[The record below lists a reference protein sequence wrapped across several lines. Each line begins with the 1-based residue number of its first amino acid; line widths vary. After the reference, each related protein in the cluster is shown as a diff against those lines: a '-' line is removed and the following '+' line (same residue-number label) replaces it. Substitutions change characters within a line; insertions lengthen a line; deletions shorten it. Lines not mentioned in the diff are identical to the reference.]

1 MNTQAPIPDITE
13 GPNTSSKG
21 IQINFKRVAD
31 RAIRYW
37 YIILLSLIISVSVAY
52 LMNRYSTRIYPVKAS
67 IIIRESEENVGAK
80 FLYNN
85 ELLTEYRNFYNEIY
99 IMKSYPLL
107 QEVVEELGFD
117 VSYFREGD
125 IKTTEYYEPNF
136 PLTIKAIANKDKR
149 PYGKS
154 FYFKV
159 IDQHTY
165 SLQYKVDDDQP
176 GKEFSSL
183 QFNDTVK
190 INGYQLFVTRKADV
204 SELFNKTL
212 VVRFNNPLS
221 LAKSYSSR
229 LKIGWA
235 MTGSSVVDLE
245 INGSVIQK
253 EIDFLSKFIERY
265 QDYDVEKK
273 NKMVARAIMFLDN
286 QLGVIGDSLEH
297 YEDQVEDF
305 KRRNV
310 ITELA
315 EETNR
320 LYLKLQDYENQK
332 FQYRLLDNYF
342 TYISQLL
349 EQNQYEGIFTPQS
362 VGITDGI
369 ITQLI
374 TTLIEEQ
381 GQVNLYKT
389 NTTRGVLHLEDNP
402 EYQAKLKKIQFL
414 KADILKTIE
423 NNRST
428 QKINIK
434 FINDQIKLVEDQ
446 LAKLPSTERE
456 LVGIQRNYSLRE
468 NLYIFLLQK
477 RTEAGLSMA
486 STTSDIVVV
495 NPPMAGGAISPKTM
509 QNLMIGVGI
518 GLLVPL
524 SIFILL
530 EILNNR
536 IQSKDDIENM
546 TSAPVIGAVGHN
558 PASDALIVY
567 NKPRSAMAESFRSLR
582 SNLNYFT
589 GSQDHQI
596 FMVTSSIP
604 GEGKSFTT
612 LNLATVYALAG
623 KRTVIVGADLR
634 KPKLYDELGLNN
646 TIGLSQYLSGM
657 ATKEEIIQTS
667 SVDSLYLIAS
677 GPMPPNPSELLLRP
691 AMEELINYLRT
702 EFDYIIIDTPP
713 LSLVTDAFVLS
724 KHVNHTL
731 FVIRQDYT
739 PKEALRSFDDFY
751 KSGRLLRVSV
761 LFNDLR
767 KSGLGYGYGGYSY
780 GYGYGSGYQYG
791 GYYYGRKK
799 KKNGNDYYQE

>member
-1 MNTQAPIPDITE
+1 
-13 GPNTSSKG
+13 
-21 IQINFKRVAD
+21 
-31 RAIRYW
+31 
-37 YIILLSLIISVSVAY
+37 
-52 LMNRYSTRIYPVKAS
+52 
-67 IIIRESEENVGAK
+67 
-80 FLYNN
+80 
-85 ELLTEYRNFYNEIY
+85 
-99 IMKSYPLL
+99 
-107 QEVVEELGFD
+107 
-117 VSYFREGD
+117 
-125 IKTTEYYEPNF
+125 
-136 PLTIKAIANKDKR
+136 
-149 PYGKS
+149 
-154 FYFKV
+154 
-159 IDQHTY
+159 
-165 SLQYKVDDDQP
+165 
-176 GKEFSSL
+176 
-183 QFNDTVK
+183 
-190 INGYQLFVTRKADV
+190 V
-204 SELFNKTL
+204 SELSSKSF
-212 VVRFNNPLS
+212 VVRFNDPLS
-221 LAKSYSSR
+221 LAKSYSNR

-235 MTGSSVVDLE
+235 MAGSSVVDLE
-245 INGSVIQK
+245 INGSVVQK

-273 NKMVARAIMFLDN
+273 NKMVARAITFLDN
-286 QLGVIGDSLEH
+286 QLGVIGDSLKH

-315 EETNR
+315 GETNR
-320 LYLKLQDYENQK
+320 LYLKLQDYESQK

-342 TYISQLL
+342 TYISDLL
-349 EQNQYEGIFTPQS
+349 DQNQYEGIFTPQS
-362 VGITDGI
+362 VGITDQI

-374 TTLIEEQ
+374 TALIEEQ
-381 GQVNLYKT
+381 GQVNFYKT
-389 NTTRGVLHLEDNP
+389 NVTRGVLRLEDNP

-414 KADILKTIE
+414 KNDILKTIE

-456 LVGIQRNYSLRE
+456 LIGIQRNYSLRE
-468 NLYIFLLQK
+468 SLYIFLLQK

-486 STTSDIVVV
+486 STTSDIVLV
-495 NPPMAGGAISPKTM
+495 NPPMAGGAISPKTR
-509 QNLMIGVGI
+509 QNLMMGLAI

-524 SIFILL
+524 SIFVLL
-530 EILNNR
+530 ELLNNR

-589 GSQDHQI
+589 GSKDHQI

-691 AMEELINYLRT
+691 AMEELINYLRN
-702 EFDYIIIDTPP
+702 EFDYIVIDTPP

-724 KHVNHTL
+724 KHANHTL

-739 PKEALRSFDDFY
+739 PKEALRSFDEFHR
-751 KSGRLLRVSV
+751 SGKLLRVSI

-791 GYYYGRKK
+791 GNYYGRKN

>member
-1 MNTQAPIPDITE
+1 LNTQASIPDITE
-13 GPNTSSKG
+13 GPTTPSKG

-107 QEVVEELGFD
+107 QEVVEDLGFD

-136 PLTIKAIANKDKR
+136 PLTIKVIASEGKR

-159 IDQHTY
+159 VDQNTY

-190 INGYQLFVTRKADV
+190 VNGYRLFVNRKADV

-212 VVRFNNPLS
+212 VVRFNDPLS

-253 EIDFLSKFIERY
+253 EIDFLRKFIERY

-273 NKMVARAIMFLDN
+273 NKMVARAITFLDN

-362 VGITDGI
+362 VGITDNVI
-369 ITQLI
+369 SQLI

-381 GQVNLYKT
+381 GQVSLYKT
-389 NTTRGVLHLEDNP
+389 NGTRGVLRLEDNP

-414 KADILKTIE
+414 KTDILKTIE

-509 QNLMIGVGI
+509 QNLMTGMGI

-530 EILNNR
+530 ELLNNR

-589 GSQDHQI
+589 GNQDHQI

-667 SVDSLYLIAS
+667 AVDSLYLIAS

-691 AMEELINYLRT
+691 AMEELVNYLRT
-702 EFDYIIIDTPP
+702 QFDYIIIDTPP

-724 KHVNHTL
+724 KHANHTL

-791 GYYYGRKK
+791 GYYGRKK

>member
-13 GPNTSSKG
+13 GPTTSSKG

-52 LMNRYSTRIYPVKAS
+52 LLNRYSTRIYPVKAS

-85 ELLTEYRNFYNEIY
+85 ELLSEYRNFYNEIY

-136 PLTIKAIANKDKR
+136 PLTIKVIANEGKR
-149 PYGKS
+149 PYGQS

-159 IDQHTY
+159 IDQRTY

-190 INGYQLFVTRKADV
+190 INGYRLFVDRKADV

-212 VVRFNNPLS
+212 VVRFNDPLS

-253 EIDFLSKFIERY
+253 ETDFLRKFIERY

-273 NKMVARAIMFLDN
+273 NKMVARAITFLDN

-349 EQNQYEGIFTPQS
+349 EENQYDGIFTPQS
-362 VGITDGI
+362 VGITDEV

-381 GQVNLYKT
+381 GQVSLYKT
-389 NTTRGVLHLEDNP
+389 NTTRGVLRLEDNP

-414 KADILKTIE
+414 KNDILKTIE

-604 GEGKSFTT
+604 GEGKSFTA

-657 ATKEEIIQTS
+657 ATREEILQTS
-667 SVDSLYLIAS
+667 AVDSLYLIAS

-702 EFDYIIIDTPP
+702 KFDYIIIDTPP

-724 KHVNHTL
+724 KHANHTL

-739 PKEALRSFDDFY
+739 PKEALRSFDEFY

-780 GYGYGSGYQYG
+780 GYGYGYQYG
-791 GYYYGRKK
+791 GYNYGRKK
-799 KKNGNDYYQE
+799 SKNGNDYYQE

>member
-1 MNTQAPIPDITE
+1 MNTQAPIQDIPVET
-13 GPNTSSKG
+13 PSTSSG
-21 IQINFKRVAD
+21 GVQINFKRVID

-37 YIILLSLIISVSVAY
+37 YLILLSLIISVSVAY
-52 LMNRYSTRIYPVKAS
+52 LLNRYSTRIYPVKAS

-85 ELLTEYRNFYNEIY
+85 ELLTEYRNFYNEIF

-136 PLTIKAIANKDKR
+136 PISIKAIESEGRR
-149 PYGKS
+149 PFGKS

-159 IDQHTY
+159 VDQHTY

-176 GKEFSSL
+176 GKEFPSL
-183 QFNDTVK
+183 QFEDTVK
-190 INGYQLFVTRKADV
+190 INGYRLLIHRKGDV
-204 SELFNKTL
+204 SDLLNKSL
-212 VVRFNNPLS
+212 VVRFNDPLS

-235 MTGSSVVDLE
+235 MAGSSVVDLE
-245 INGSVIQK
+245 INGSVVQK
-253 EIDFLSKFIERY
+253 EIDFLNKFIERY

-273 NKMVARAIMFLDN
+273 NKMVARAIRFLDN

-320 LYLKLQDYENQK
+320 LYLKLQDYESQK
-332 FQYRLLDNYF
+332 FQYRLLDNYY
-342 TYISQLL
+342 TYISELL

-362 VGITDGI
+362 VGVTDQV

-374 TTLIEEQ
+374 TSLIEEQ
-381 GQVNLYKT
+381 GLVNLYKT

-402 EYQAKLKKIQFL
+402 EYQSKLKKIQFL
-414 KADILKTIE
+414 KSDILKTIE
-423 NNRST
+423 NSRST

-456 LVGIQRNYSLRE
+456 LIGIQRNYSLRE

-486 STTSDIVVV
+486 STTSDIVPV

-509 QNLMIGVGI
+509 QNLMTGVGI
-518 GLLVPL
+518 GLFVPL

-530 EILNNR
+530 ELLNNK
-536 IQSKDDIENM
+536 IQSKDDIEHV

-567 NKPRSAMAESFRSLR
+567 NKPRSAMAESFRALR

-589 GSQDHQI
+589 GNQDHQI

-646 TIGLSQYLSGM
+646 TVGLSQYLSGM
-657 ATKEEIIQTS
+657 ANKEEIIQAS
-667 SVDSLYLIAS
+667 PGIESLYLIAS

-691 AMEELINYLRT
+691 PMEELINYLRT
-702 EFDYIIIDTPP
+702 QFDYVIIDTPP

-724 KHVNHTL
+724 KYANHTL

-739 PKEALRSFDDFY
+739 PKEALRSFDEFY
-751 KSGRLLRVSV
+751 RSGKLLRVSV

-780 GYGYGSGYQYG
+780 GYGSGYRYG
-791 GYYYGRKK
+791 GYYYGRKNK
-799 KKNGNDYYQE
+799 KSGNDYYQE

>member
-1 MNTQAPIPDITE
+1 M
-13 GPNTSSKG
+13 S
-21 IQINFKRVAD
+21 
-31 RAIRYW
+31 
-37 YIILLSLIISVSVAY
+37 
-52 LMNRYSTRIYPVKAS
+52 
-67 IIIRESEENVGAK
+67 
-80 FLYNN
+80 
-85 ELLTEYRNFYNEIY
+85 
-99 IMKSYPLL
+99 
-107 QEVVEELGFD
+107 
-117 VSYFREGD
+117 
-125 IKTTEYYEPNF
+125 
-136 PLTIKAIANKDKR
+136 
-149 PYGKS
+149 
-154 FYFKV
+154 
-159 IDQHTY
+159 
-165 SLQYKVDDDQP
+165 
-176 GKEFSSL
+176 
-183 QFNDTVK
+183 
-190 INGYQLFVTRKADV
+190 
-204 SELFNKTL
+204 
-212 VVRFNNPLS
+212 
-221 LAKSYSSR
+221 
-229 LKIGWA
+229 
-235 MTGSSVVDLE
+235 GSSVVDLE

-253 EIDFLSKFIERY
+253 EVNFLSKFIERY

-273 NKMVARAIMFLDN
+273 NKMVARAIQFLDN

-342 TYISQLL
+342 NYISQLL

-362 VGITDGI
+362 VGITDEI
-369 ITQLI
+369 ISKLI
-374 TTLIEEQ
+374 TSLIEEQ

-389 NTTRGVLHLEDNP
+389 NSAKGVLRLEDNP
-402 EYQAKLKKIQFL
+402 NYQEKLKRIQFL
-414 KADILKTIE
+414 KNDILKTIE
-423 NNRST
+423 NSRST

-434 FINDQIKLVEDQ
+434 FINDQIKIVEDQ

-456 LVGIQRNYSLRE
+456 LIGIQRNYSLRE

-509 QNLMIGVGI
+509 QNLMTGVGI

-530 EILNNR
+530 EILNNK

-567 NKPRSAMAESFRSLR
+567 NKPRSSMAESFRALR

-589 GSQDHQI
+589 GNQDHQI

-623 KRTVIVGADLR
+623 KKTVIVGADLR

-646 TIGLSQYLSGM
+646 AIGLSQYLSGM
-657 ATKEEIIQTS
+657 ASKEEIIQAS
-667 SVDSLYLIAS
+667 SVDSLFLVAS

-691 AMEELINYLRT
+691 AMEELVNYLRDK
-702 EFDYIIIDTPP
+702 FDYVIIDTPP

-724 KHVNHTL
+724 KYVNHTL

-739 PKEALRSFDDFY
+739 PKEALRSFDEFY
-751 KSGRLLRVSV
+751 SSGRLLRVSV

-780 GYGYGSGYQYG
+780 GYGYGAGYQYG
-791 GYYYGRKK
+791 GYYGRKK

>member
-1 MNTQAPIPDITE
+1 LNTQAPIPDVNET
-13 GPNTSSKG
+13 PATSSKG

-31 RAIRYW
+31 RALRYW
-37 YIILLSLIISVSVAY
+37 YIIILSLIISVSVAY

-136 PLTIKAIANKDKR
+136 PIVIKVITKGEKR
-149 PYGKS
+149 PYGRS

-159 IDQHTY
+159 LDQNTY

-183 QFNDTVK
+183 HFNDTVK
-190 INGYQLFVTRKADV
+190 INGYKLCVNRKADV

-212 VVRFNNPLS
+212 VVRFNDPLS

-253 EIDFLSKFIERY
+253 EVDFLSKFIERY

-273 NKMVARAIMFLDN
+273 NKMVARAITFLDN

-320 LYLKLQDYENQK
+320 LYIKLQDYENQK

-362 VGITDGI
+362 VGITDEI
-369 ITQLI
+369 VSKLI
-374 TTLIEEQ
+374 TSLIEEQ

-389 NTTRGVLHLEDNP
+389 NSTKGVLRLEDNP
-402 EYQAKLKKIQFL
+402 NYQEKLKRIQFL
-414 KADILKTIE
+414 KNDILKTIE
-423 NNRST
+423 NSRST
-428 QKINIK
+428 QEINIK
-434 FINDQIKLVEDQ
+434 FINDQIKIVEDQ

-456 LVGIQRNYSLRE
+456 LIGIQRNYSLRE

-509 QNLMIGVGI
+509 QNLMTGVGI

-558 PASDALIVY
+558 PASDSLIVY
-567 NKPRSAMAESFRSLR
+567 NKPRSSMAESFRSLR

-589 GSQDHQI
+589 GNQDHQI

-657 ATKEEIIQTS
+657 ASKEEIIQTS
-667 SVDSLYLIAS
+667 SVDSLFLIAS

-691 AMEELINYLRT
+691 AMEELVSYLRGK
-702 EFDYIIIDTPP
+702 FDYVIIDTPP

-724 KHVNHTL
+724 KYVNHTL

-739 PKEALRSFDDFY
+739 PKEALHSFDEFY
-751 KSGRLLRVSV
+751 RSGRLLRVSV

-780 GYGYGSGYQYG
+780 GYGYGTGYHYG
-791 GYYYGRKK
+791 GYYGRKK
-799 KKNGNDYYQE
+799 GRNGSDYYQE

>member
-1 MNTQAPIPDITE
+1 MNTQVPIPEINE
-13 GPNTSSKG
+13 APATSSKG

-85 ELLTEYRNFYNEIY
+85 ELVSEYRNFYNEIY

-136 PLTIKAIANKDKR
+136 PIVIKAIANGEKLPDGR
-149 PYGKS
+149 S

-159 IDQHTY
+159 INQNTY

-176 GKEFSSL
+176 GKEFPSL
-183 QFNDTVK
+183 HFNDTVK
-190 INGYQLFVTRKADV
+190 INGYRLCVSRKADV
-204 SELFNKTL
+204 SELLNKTL
-212 VVRFNNPLS
+212 IVRFNDPLL

-235 MTGSSVVDLE
+235 MSGSSVVDLE

-253 EIDFLSKFIERY
+253 EVNFLSKFIERY

-273 NKMVARAIMFLDN
+273 NKMVARAIQFLDN

-342 TYISQLL
+342 NYISQLL

-362 VGITDGI
+362 VGITDEI
-369 ITQLI
+369 ISKLI
-374 TTLIEEQ
+374 TSLIEEQ

-389 NTTRGVLHLEDNP
+389 NSAKGVLRLEDNP
-402 EYQAKLKKIQFL
+402 NYQEKLKRIQFL
-414 KADILKTIE
+414 KNDILKTIE
-423 NNRST
+423 NSRST

-434 FINDQIKLVEDQ
+434 FINDQIKIVEDQ

-456 LVGIQRNYSLRE
+456 LIGIQRNYSLRE

-509 QNLMIGVGI
+509 QNLMTGVGI

-530 EILNNR
+530 EILNNK

-567 NKPRSAMAESFRSLR
+567 NKPRSSMAESFRALR

-589 GSQDHQI
+589 GNQDHQI

-623 KRTVIVGADLR
+623 KKTVIVGADLR

-646 TIGLSQYLSGM
+646 AIGLSQYLSGM
-657 ATKEEIIQTS
+657 ASKEEIIQAS
-667 SVDSLYLIAS
+667 SVDSLFLVAS

-691 AMEELINYLRT
+691 AMEELVNYLRDK
-702 EFDYIIIDTPP
+702 FDYVIIDTPP

-724 KHVNHTL
+724 KYVNHTL

-739 PKEALRSFDDFY
+739 PKEALRSFDEFY
-751 KSGRLLRVSV
+751 SSGRLLRVSV

-780 GYGYGSGYQYG
+780 GYGYGAGYQYG
-791 GYYYGRKK
+791 GYYGRKK

>member
-1 MNTQAPIPDITE
+1 LNTQAPIPDITE